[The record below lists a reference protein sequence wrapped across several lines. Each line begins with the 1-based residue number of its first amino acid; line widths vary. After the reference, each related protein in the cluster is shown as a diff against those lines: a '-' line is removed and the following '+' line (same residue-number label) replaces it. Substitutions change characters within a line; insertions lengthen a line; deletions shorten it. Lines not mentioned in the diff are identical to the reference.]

1 MAGNIIPAIAT
12 TNAMTAG
19 LCVLQAFKVL
29 RSDYARA
36 RMVFLT
42 RSTDRVISSEPLS
55 APKPNCPV
63 CGVCYARIE
72 VDMTRATLEDL
83 VEPILKQQLG
93 YEEFSISSEAGGLYD
108 PDFEDNLMRKL
119 SNLGINGSTFLT
131 IMDEGDEDTRVNLVL
146 SISEKEFPE
155 DEKPISLPDEIEIPR
170 KTVSGQAPALPNGTN
185 GHGNAD
191 TIVAEIVAGTKR
203 KRDNSGTDADAEGVV
218 SKVSKKEKIGEDN
231 GHSQMMSG
239 NSKLEALVL
248 GDEDDGA
255 IMIDD

>member
-29 RSDYARA
+29 RFDYAHA

-63 CGVCYARIE
+63 CGVCHARIE
-72 VDMTRATLEDL
+72 IDLSRATLEDL
-83 VEPILKQQLG
+83 VELLKQQLS
-93 YEEFSISSEAGGLYD
+93 YEEFSISSDAGGLYD
-108 PDFEDNLMRKL
+108 PDFEDNLGKRLKD
-119 SNLGINGSTFLT
+119 LGVNGSTFLT
-131 IMDEGDEDTRVNLVL
+131 VMDEGDENTRVNLVL
-146 SISEKEFPE
+146 SISEK
-155 DEKPISLPDEIEIPR
+155 DIADDDKPVLLPDELDIPR
-170 KTVSGQAPALPNGTN
+170 KTVAVNGTN
-185 GHGNAD
+185 GHAHGDGEVSIPEAV
-191 TIVAEIVAGTKR
+191 TAGTKR
-203 KRDNSGTDADAEGVV
+203 KREREDSGNDADGV
-218 SKVSKKEKIGEDN
+218 SAKVSKKGNEN
-231 GHSQMMSG
+231 GDSQMMSG

-255 IMIDD
+255 IMID